1 MMFFYHFLWTFP
13 LCFLLMAALFSGRKR
28 LRERLALILPEP
40 LRDKGNLWVHA
51 LSVGEVLSAV
61 PLVEALK
68 TAFPHREIV
77 LSVTTRSGMA
87 LAQKELSDRVG
98 CIITMP
104 MDAWWCVRRIIRFVR
119 PSVFILVETDLWP
132 GLLDFLKQNGV
143 PSLLVNGRIS
153 PRTLKSYQK
162 APAVVRRMFAPLK
175 YCLMQTDLDRD
186 RLLQLGLD
194 RRQISTT
201 GNMKFDRDMPPLDRE
216 EKESLLLMLGLNREM
231 QVWVAGSTHEGEEEV
246 VLKVFRDL
254 RQHYPLLRLIIAPRN
269 VARSRPI
276 SRMAEAEGL
285 AVALRTRVLKKG
297 APYDV
302 LILDT
307 VGELGRIYGL
317 GSVAFLGGSLVPIGG
332 HNLLE
337 PAHYGI
343 PVLFGP
349 HTHNFEFMSESIQN
363 AGGALR
369 VQSGVELHDALKRL
383 LSDAGLR
390 RQMGEKAKAFVAEN
404 RGALKRV
411 VNHVARSMAPTE
423 PFHG

>member
-1 MMFFYHFLWTFP
+1 MILYHFLWTFP
-13 LCFLLMAALFSGRKR
+13 LAFLLMAALFRGEKR
-28 LRERLALILPEP
+28 LRERLALNLPKRYPNKES
-40 LRDKGNLWVHA
+40 LWVHA

-61 PLVEALK
+61 PLVEKLK
-68 TAFPHREIV
+68 TAFPHNEIV
-77 LSVTTRSGMA
+77 LSVTTQSGMA
-87 LAQKELSDRVG
+87 LAQEKMFGRVD

-104 MDAWWCVRRIIRFVR
+104 MDAWWCARRIIRYVR

-132 GLLDFLKQNGV
+132 GLLDFLKRSGV

-162 APAVVRRMFAPLK
+162 APFVIRRMFAPLK

-194 RRQISTT
+194 RKKIITT
-201 GNMKFDRDMPPLDRE
+201 GNIKFDRDMPTLDSKE
-216 EKESLLLMLGLNREM
+216 MESLLLMLGLNREM

-246 VLKVFRDL
+246 LLKVFQDL
-254 RQHYPLLRLIIAPRN
+254 QKDFPLLRLIIAPRN
-269 VARSRPI
+269 VARSREI
-276 SRMAEAEGL
+276 STMAGTKGF
-285 AVALRTRVLKKG
+285 VAAMRTDISKKSR
-297 APYDV
+297 PYDV
-302 LILDT
+302 LVLDT

-317 GSVAFLGGSLVPIGG
+317 GRVAFVGGSFVPIGG

-343 PVLFGP
+343 PALFGP

-369 VQSGVELHDALKRL
+369 VQNGTELYDAMKRL
-383 LSDAGLR
+383 LSDTELCR
-390 RQMGEKAKAFVAEN
+390 EMGDKAKTFVSEN

-411 VNHVARSMAPTE
+411 VDHIARNMAKVE